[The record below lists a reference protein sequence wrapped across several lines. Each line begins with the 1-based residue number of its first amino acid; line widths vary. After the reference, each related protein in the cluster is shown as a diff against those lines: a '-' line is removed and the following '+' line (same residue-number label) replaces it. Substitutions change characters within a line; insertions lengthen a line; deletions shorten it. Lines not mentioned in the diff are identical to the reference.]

1 MSDTSATWPLFG
13 EYMLAQSTRSG
24 AFEVLRPP
32 ATGGKV
38 LPLDIRGRPIDP
50 VPQEAEIE
58 TTLGGVRHKTPP
70 PEVARVLSS
79 LALVAAL
86 ILSLI
91 IQAFLGP

>member
-1 MSDTSATWPLFG
+1 MSSTSAPWPLLFG
-13 EYMLAQSTRSG
+13 ESMLAAAKSG

-91 IQAFLGP
+91 LQAFLGP